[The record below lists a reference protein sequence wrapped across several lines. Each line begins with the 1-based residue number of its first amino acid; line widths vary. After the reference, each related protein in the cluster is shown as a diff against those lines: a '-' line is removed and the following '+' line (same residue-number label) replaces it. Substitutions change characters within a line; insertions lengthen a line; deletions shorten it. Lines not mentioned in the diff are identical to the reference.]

1 MPGKND
7 ATMAYVAA
15 PVLPD
20 ASSAYM
26 TINFSLLYL
35 TPLI

>member
-15 PVLPD
+15 SMLPD
-20 ASSAYM
+20 AGSAYM
-26 TINFSLLYL
+26 TINFPLLYL

>member
-7 ATMAYVAA
+7 ATMAYIAA

-20 ASSAYM
+20 ASCVYDNR
-26 TINFSLLYL
+26 ISLLYP